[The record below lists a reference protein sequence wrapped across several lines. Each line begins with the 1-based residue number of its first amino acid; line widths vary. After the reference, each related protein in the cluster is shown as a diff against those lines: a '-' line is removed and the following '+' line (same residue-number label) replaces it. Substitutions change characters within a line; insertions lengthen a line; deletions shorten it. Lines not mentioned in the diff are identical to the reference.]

1 MNLALKEHEAQLITT
16 CHQWNNNDVFPF
28 PKRIMP
34 ECQLLYGC
42 INKAGEGASKGEKI
56 FQITNAMKFHA
67 KRELPVKWLHT
78 IGTGHKCGSTFFN
91 DRIFNRK
98 IVCEGHFTEHY
109 FKKDV
114 ELALLGNSC
123 TDIKPRT
130 LLRPGRLRKVSQ
142 SNVLSY
148 HLRRFCFAIL
158 FD

>member
-1 MNLALKEHEAQLITT
+1 MNLALKEHETQLITT

-78 IGTGHKCGSTFFN
+78 IGTGHKCGQKGCGTGIAGQFMHRHQATDTIAPWKAPESFAVKRAQLPPKTFLF
-91 DRIFNRK
+91 RYSFRLI
-98 IVCEGHFTEHY
+98 
-109 FKKDV
+109 
-114 ELALLGNSC
+114 
-123 TDIKPRT
+123 T
-130 LLRPGRLRKVSQ
+130 L
-142 SNVLSY
+142 
-148 HLRRFCFAIL
+148 
-158 FD
+158 